1 MVYYVKQKL
10 SWRKIMSFATVSS
23 KGQITLPSS
32 IRNML
37 DIKPK
42 DKVEIVIRG
51 QEIILKSVPSFRE
64 LRGSI
69 PRRKGSHRKAMEQAV
84 SQHVAGK

>member
-1 MVYYVKQKL
+1 
-10 SWRKIMSFATVSS
+10 MSFATVSS

-32 IRNML
+32 IRNKL

-42 DKVEIVIRG
+42 DKVEIVIRDR
-51 QEIILKSVPSFRE
+51 EIILKSVPSFRA

-69 PRRKGSHRKAMEQAV
+69 PRKRGSLRKTIEQAAAN
-84 SQHVAGK
+84 HVIGKGK